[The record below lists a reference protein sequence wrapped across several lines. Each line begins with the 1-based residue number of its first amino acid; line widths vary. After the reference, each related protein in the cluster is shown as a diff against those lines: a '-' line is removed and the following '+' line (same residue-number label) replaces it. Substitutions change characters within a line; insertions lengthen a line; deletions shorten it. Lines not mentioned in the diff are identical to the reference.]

1 MINILNNAL
10 ELDFKIPNSVY
21 NDALENGHL
30 HGTVAYNLDGSGKR
44 IAIPIHDASRQTS
57 NTNKG
62 SRVNNT
68 TPKTPVKTSG
78 KNW

>member
-10 ELDFKIPNSVY
+10 ELDFIIPNSVY

-44 IAIPIHDASRQTS
+44 IAIPIHDARKQSSTPSRTTAPSSKSKKGVPSYLS
-57 NTNKG
+57 N
-62 SRVNNT
+62 
-68 TPKTPVKTSG
+68 
-78 KNW
+78 